1 MQERG
6 GECVYVFRKRAPA
19 LFSTLIIYVC
29 VRICMRGCDRDDK
42 NAQLHHNHPGDCS
55 GSADKRIVST
65 KCACVRISFSVHV
78 YLCHSLYL
86 CLHHVCVC
94 IFASGLVTRLLELAR
109 DEDLG
114 IGGQPGD
121 LTCKVTLGLAQQSDN
136 AHGNVRTSFPAVHA
150 QHSGIRCLVDEHP
163 YPYIHLCYTTRKVS
177 SVVLHYTEETQTLET
192 KIASRAELVVCGMA
206 TIPEA
211 IKVLMCHWS
220 VFVCVCV
227 SVYVRVLVHLHTCVS
242 VCRCVGVGVG
252 LGVGISM
259 VVQEGVGMGVAVGVG
274 VIILNI

>member
-1 MQERG
+1 M
-6 GECVYVFRKRAPA
+6 YVFRKRSPA
-19 LFSTLIIYVC
+19 LFSTLIIYVF
-29 VRICMRGCDRDDK
+29 VHICMRGCDRDDK

-86 CLHHVCVC
+86 CLHYVCVC

-136 AHGNVRTSFPAVHA
+136 AHGNMRTSFPAAHA
-150 QHSGIRCLVDEHP
+150 QHSGIRCLVDEHLP
-163 YPYIHLCYTTRKVS
+163 VHAF
-177 SVVLHYTEETQTLET
+177 VLHNTQSKLCCFALYRGNTNSGNENRE
-192 KIASRAELVVCGMA
+192 SR
-206 TIPEA
+206 
-211 IKVLMCHWS
+211 
-220 VFVCVCV
+220 
-227 SVYVRVLVHLHTCVS
+227 
-242 VCRCVGVGVG
+242 
-252 LGVGISM
+252 
-259 VVQEGVGMGVAVGVG
+259 
-274 VIILNI
+274 